1 MSNMHSCDVAP
12 MTEQD
17 WPAVREIYLQ
27 GIATGNATF
36 EKSVPEWKDW
46 DERHLPSCRLVAR
59 SGNRALGWAALSPVS
74 SRCVYGGVAEV
85 SIYVAEDARGHGV
98 GRQLLDALVNAS
110 EQNGIWTLQAGIFP
124 ENQASIRLHQQAGFR
139 IVGRRERL
147 GCMNG
152 VWRDIVLMERRS
164 AVVGI

>member
-1 MSNMHSCDVAP
+1 

-17 WPAVREIYLQ
+17 WPSVRAIYLQ

-36 EKSVPEWKDW
+36 EQSAPEWKEW

-59 SGNRALGWAALSPVS
+59 MEDKIVGWAALSAVS

-85 SIYVAEDARGHGV
+85 SIYVAEGTRGRGV
-98 GRQLLDALVNAS
+98 GRRLLGALVDAS
-110 EQNGIWTLQAGIFP
+110 EQNGIWMLQAGIFP

-152 VWRDIVLMERRS
+152 RWRDIVLMERRS
-164 AVVGI
+164 ALVGT